1 MKKKLSS
8 RTVSPSVKAGVLE
21 AATQGGCNWAKS
33 AADYVSYHDKEWGT
47 PLYDDAK
54 MFEFLI
60 LETFQAGLNWL
71 LILRKREFF
80 RGAFHDFDVDR
91 VAQMTEDDVGQLVL
105 NAAGIRH
112 EGKIRAAIGNAKAV
126 RHMRDVEGIGLCDYF
141 WGWVDHK
148 QLVNES
154 GEKRSRSGLSD
165 RIAKDLKK
173 RGFKFVGSTV
183 VYSHLQAVGIIN
195 DHDRSCARFH
205 EVQRMVIPPVSTTT
219 TTASSTAVLSGSHRT
234 CEQGGASSQ
243 QQ

>member
-219 TTASSTAVLSGSHRT
+219 TASSTAVLSGSHRT